1 MGGDRCLSLTNT
13 LRESWNARCRN
24 FWTVVIVYR
33 VVQLL
38 IPGQFQKGDY
48 AFQGY
53 PHMTSTASEAGFAPA
68 PMGLL
73 ARFIGIITSP
83 KDTFA
88 RIVATPR
95 WFAMM
100 ALTAAIVAIFSAL
113 PTTTEAG
120 RQAFIDQQVQQR
132 QSFGLQTDDQAYDQM
147 EKMSKITPYITACA
161 VIIFT
166 PIVVVIIAGILF
178 AVFNAALGGEASFKQ
193 MLAVVVHAG
202 IISTLGSLISGIVN
216 YFRGAIGSVGNLG
229 ALLPMLPE
237 KSFLAN
243 LLGTVDIFIVWWLFV
258 LAIGLG
264 VLYRR
269 RTQPIVMSLMSLY
282 AVIALVVALVK
293 SRLGGA

>member
-1 MGGDRCLSLTNT
+1 
-13 LRESWNARCRN
+13 
-24 FWTVVIVYR
+24 
-33 VVQLL
+33 
-38 IPGQFQKGDY
+38 
-48 AFQGY
+48 
-53 PHMTSTASEAGFAPA
+53 MTSTASEAGFAPA
-68 PMGLL
+68 PMGLV

-88 RIVATPR
+88 RIVASPK
-95 WFAMM
+95 WFGMM
-100 ALTAAIVAIFSAL
+100 ALTAVIVSIFSAL

-120 RQAFIDQQVQQR
+120 RQAFLDQQVQQR
-132 QSFGLQTDDQAYDQM
+132 QSLGLPPLDDQQYAQM
-147 EKMSKITPYITACA
+147 EKMAKITPYITGVG
-161 VIIFT
+161 VIVVT
-166 PIVVVIIAGILF
+166 PIIVVIICGILF
-178 AVFNAALGGEASFKQ
+178 AIFNAALGGEASFKQ

-202 IISTLGSLISGIVN
+202 IISTLGAMISGIVN
-216 YFRGAIGSVGNLG
+216 YFRGAVGSVGNLG

-269 RTQPIVMSLMSLY
+269 RTQPIAMSLMAVY

-293 SRLGGA
+293 SRVGGA